1 MKRTYQFSDHTL
13 IEADKADLQ
22 QLLAQNQE
30 YLENYTELQD
40 DIDNSDYLVCGNGF
54 RETKFSESFIEGQIE
69 KYRRRIAEIQ
79 GWLDEIPSH
88 HIK

>member
-1 MKRTYQFSDHTL
+1 MTLTMKRAYLFSDHTR

-30 YLENYTELQD
+30 YLENYQD
-40 DIDNSDYLVCGNGF
+40 LWDDMDNSDYLVCGNGF

-79 GWLDEIPSH
+79 DWLDDLR
-88 HIK
+88 